1 MEKKRNEIESKVSGG
16 PGDWRAVDRRGA
28 PTARRVSVQA
38 AAPPPPRATV
48 LGGDGERE
56 GEAWGPFSETNDLA
70 EPHKNNGLAN
80 GGQTRSTVSGGEELI
95 HGLPDNY
102 DCASGGVA
110 RYINC
115 HARPGLLVAW
125 KTKQRGSTRRPSR
138 EGKLNNHAK
147 VDLQT
152 TRTARSLPLL
162 LSHPPFL
169 HFHTF
174 IVGSP
179 SLRPAAVTRERG
191 QRNEALSNST
201 LRPPPPR
208 GPLIHTAPSLQSRS
222 GAATA
227 AAGSTA
233 RCRLHRWRRWRQPR
247 WRRPSW
253 LTLKNTSGRL
263 WRRGW
268 SL

>member
-1 MEKKRNEIESKVSGG
+1 M
-16 PGDWRAVDRRGA
+16 DRRGA

-191 QRNEALSNST
+191 QRNEALSNSP